1 MIKDRGILYLA
12 MAQTLAWAGLYYIFP
27 ALLVRWEQTLGWS
40 KADLTGAIT
49 LALFLSACASPVAG
63 KLIDLGKGPIMMAGS
78 TALGGLCLFMLSFA
92 TTPAVFY
99 LIWGIIGITL
109 AGSLYEPCFAL
120 ITRAY
125 GSHAKRGIIWVTLI
139 AGFAS
144 TICFP
149 MTHLLAEVFGWQHT
163 IRIFAAMVICFAA
176 PLMWKGAQRVE
187 RSNPRNRIE
196 KKQQASTYVA
206 FVRTWVFWS
215 LALGFAFVAV
225 IHGVTLHHL
234 LAILHDQAIQPA
246 VAVTAAAFIGPMQ
259 VVGRLVMVIF
269 ERHVSVHRITV
280 GCFVGIGGSVV
291 FLLSAGD
298 TPALLIGFVILFGG
312 SYGIVSII
320 RPLIARQL
328 LGEGNFGAKSGAL
341 ALFYLTGSAFA
352 PFLGSL
358 VWIMGGY
365 GLVLP
370 LLFILS
376 LFGLGLYLATHRLNT
391 T

>member
-12 MAQTLAWAGLYYIFP
+12 VAQTLAWAGLYYIFP
-27 ALLVRWEQTLGWS
+27 ALLVRWEQSLGWS

-49 LALFLSACASPVAG
+49 LTLFLSACASPVAG
-63 KLIDLGKGPIMMAGS
+63 KLIDIGKGPIMMASS
-78 TALGGLCLFMLSFA
+78 TILGGLCIFALSFA
-92 TTPAVFY
+92 TTPIVFY

-149 MTHLLAEVFGWQHT
+149 ISHLLAEVFGWRHT
-163 IRIFAAMVICFAA
+163 VQIFAAVVICIAA
-176 PLMWKGAQRVE
+176 PLMWKGAQTVEQSGKRNRVE
-187 RSNPRNRIE
+187 KHESSKN
-196 KKQQASTYVA
+196 YVV
-206 FVRTWVFWS
+206 FVRTWIFWF
-215 LALGFAFVAV
+215 LALGFAFAAV

-259 VVGRLVMVIF
+259 VIGRLVVVIF
-269 ERHVSVHRITV
+269 ERHVSVHHLAI
-280 GCFVGIGGSVV
+280 GCFLGIGGSVL
-291 FLLSAGD
+291 FLLAAGYAP
-298 TPALLIGFVILFGG
+298 TLLVGFVILFGG

-320 RPLIARQL
+320 RPLIARQI
-328 LGEGNFGAKSGAL
+328 LGGRSFGAKSGAL
-341 ALFYLTGSAFA
+341 ALFYLTGSASA

-358 VWIMGGY
+358 VWIIGGY

-376 LFGLGLYLATHRLNT
+376 LFGLGLYLATHRLNNI
-391 T
+391 